1 MNTNEKISFV
11 IPCYRSEHTISAVLD
26 EIDELMSKHTENE
39 YEIVL
44 VNDSSP
50 DNVWSVIKG
59 IAEKRKEVKA
69 VSFTKNFGQHAAL
82 LSGYRV
88 ASGDLIVS
96 LDDDGQSP
104 VDRTFDLIDKIHEG
118 YDVVYAR
125 YNKIQESLW
134 RRWGSWLSNKMS
146 EVLIGK
152 PKDILGTSFYVMKKF
167 IADEVVRYQNPFT
180 YIGGLV
186 FRSTKN
192 IANVYVDHRER
203 AKGTSGYSLFKLI
216 KLMLNGFTAFS
227 VVPLRISSIVGVVC
241 AIIGFIFGIYTII
254 RKLVVVNISVGWSS
268 TIAIMLFIG
277 GLIMLMLGMI
287 GEYIGRIYI
296 SLNNSPQYVVKETVN
311 IDEEKNIK

>member
-152 PKDILGTSFYVMKKF
+152 PKDILESFC
-167 IADEVVRYQNPFT
+167 ADGHAGRFRLQLRRLQPDPPSAS
-180 YIGGLV
+180 ILQGGDCHKRD
-186 FRSTKN
+186 FREALRVLEISCR
-192 IANVYVDHRER
+192 DDRSHRFDQGNR
-203 AKGTSGYSLFKLI
+203 
-216 KLMLNGFTAFS
+216 
-227 VVPLRISSIVGVVC
+227 
-241 AIIGFIFGIYTII
+241 
-254 RKLVVVNISVGWSS
+254 
-268 TIAIMLFIG
+268 
-277 GLIMLMLGMI
+277 
-287 GEYIGRIYI
+287 
-296 SLNNSPQYVVKETVN
+296 
-311 IDEEKNIK
+311 EE

>member
-104 VDRTFDLIDKIHEG
+104 VDRTFDLIDKLHEG

-203 AKGTSGYSLFKLI
+203 AEGTSGYSLFKLI

-227 VVPLRISSIVGVVC
+227 VVPLRISSIIGVVC

>member
-1 MNTNEKISFV
+1 MNNKEKISFV
-11 IPCYRSEHTISAVLD
+11 IPCYRSENTILSVLN
-26 EIDELMSKHTENE
+26 EIDTLMAEHSDYK
-39 YEIVL
+39 YEIIL
-44 VNDSSP
+44 INDSSP

-59 IAEKRKEVKA
+59 VAEKRNDIKA
-69 VSFTKNFGQHAAL
+69 ISFAKNFGQHAAL
-82 LSGYRV
+82 LSGYRA

-125 YNKIQESLW
+125 YNKIKESFW

-152 PKDILGTSFYVMKKF
+152 PKNVLGTSFYVMKKF
-167 IADEVVRYQNPFT
+167 ISDEVVRYRNPFT

-203 AKGTSGYSLFKLI
+203 MEGKSGYSILKLI

-227 VVPLRISSIVGVVC
+227 VVPLRISSIIGVIC
-241 AIIGFIFGIYTII
+241 AIFGFGFGIYTII
-254 RKLVVVNISVGWSS
+254 RKLIIVNISVGWSS
-268 TIAIMLFIG
+268 TISIMLFIG

-296 SLNNSPQYVVKETVN
+296 CLNNSPQYVVKETIN
-311 IDEEKNIK
+311 LDEKQNLE

>member
-125 YNKIQESLW
+125 YNKIQELW
-134 RRWGSWLSNKMS
+134 F
-146 EVLIGK
+146 VAY
-152 PKDILGTSFYVMKKF
+152 F
-167 IADEVVRYQNPFT
+167 
-180 YIGGLV
+180 
-186 FRSTKN
+186 
-192 IANVYVDHRER
+192 
-203 AKGTSGYSLFKLI
+203 
-216 KLMLNGFTAFS
+216 
-227 VVPLRISSIVGVVC
+227 VGR
-241 AIIGFIFGIYTII
+241 F
-254 RKLVVVNISVGWSS
+254 
-268 TIAIMLFIG
+268 
-277 GLIMLMLGMI
+277 
-287 GEYIGRIYI
+287 
-296 SLNNSPQYVVKETVN
+296 
-311 IDEEKNIK
+311 

>member
-1 MNTNEKISFV
+1 MNKKEKISFV
-11 IPCYRSEHTISAVLD
+11 IPCYRSENTVLSVLN
-26 EIDELMSKHTENE
+26 EIDTLMAEHSDYK
-39 YEIVL
+39 YEIIL
-44 VNDSSP
+44 INDSSP
-50 DNVWSVIKG
+50 DNVWSVIKSV
-59 IAEKRKEVKA
+59 ADKRNDIKA
-69 VSFTKNFGQHAAL
+69 ISFSKNFGQHAAL
-82 LSGYRV
+82 LSGYRA

-125 YNKIQESLW
+125 YNKIKESFW

-152 PKDILGTSFYVMKKF
+152 PKNILGTSFYVMKRF
-167 IADEVVRYQNPFT
+167 ISDEVVRYRNPFT

-203 AKGTSGYSLFKLI
+203 MEGKSGYSILKLI

-227 VVPLRISSIVGVVC
+227 VVPLRISSIIGVIC
-241 AIIGFIFGIYTII
+241 AIFGFGFGIYTII
-254 RKLVVVNISVGWSS
+254 RKLIIVNISVGWSS
-268 TIAIMLFIG
+268 TISIMLFIG

-296 SLNNSPQYVVKETVN
+296 CLNNSPQYVVKETIN
-311 IDEEKNIK
+311 LDEKQNLE